1 VKHVKEHIEINLIMG
16 NVNVIKDILI
26 QGINR
31 EIVYNVIINVL
42 LVRILT
48 FALNA
53 RGLKEKYFHQVNVN
67 V

>member
-1 VKHVKEHIEINLIMG
+1 VKHVRDYLEINLTMG

-31 EIVYNVIINVL
+31 KIVKNVIINVL
-42 LVRILT
+42 LVIFLT

-53 RGLKEKYFHQVNVN
+53 RDLKEKYFHQVNVN